1 MPSRITL
8 LAGADA
14 LRIIRDRGLRAED
27 VDVVPAASG
36 GPKWI
41 VLHGIDRLLAG
52 WLFAQRTRPLHV
64 VGSSIGAW
72 RLACLLQ
79 QDPLTALDRFREAY
93 FAQSYPS
100 RPPPEHVT
108 RVSAGI
114 LDELLGPGGVDDIV
128 GHPWARLHVITA
140 RARGLMA
147 SERTGVQMAGMA
159 LAAAANAV
167 SRRWLGA
174 FTERVVFHLS
184 LIHI

>member
-1 MPSRITL
+1 MASRLTL

-14 LRIIRDRGLRAED
+14 LSIIRDRGLRAED

-41 VLHGIDRLLAG
+41 VLHGIDRVLAG
-52 WLFAQRTRPLHV
+52 WLFVARTRPLDV

-79 QDPLTALDRFREAY
+79 KDPLAALERFREAY

-114 LDELLGPGGVDDIV
+114 LDELLGPGGAI
-128 GHPWARLHVITA
+128 W
-140 RARGLMA
+140 
-147 SERTGVQMAGMA
+147 
-159 LAAAANAV
+159 
-167 SRRWLGA
+167 
-174 FTERVVFHLS
+174 
-184 LIHI
+184 